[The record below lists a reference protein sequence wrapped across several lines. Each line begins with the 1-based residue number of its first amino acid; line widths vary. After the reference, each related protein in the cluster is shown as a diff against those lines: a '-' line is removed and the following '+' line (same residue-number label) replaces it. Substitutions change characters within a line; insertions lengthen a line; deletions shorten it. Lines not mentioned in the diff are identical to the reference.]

1 MKHLFCKLLLVVF
14 IFPTAAFG
22 QSGVKSQIKLVQQGL
37 LPAEN
42 SNRAE
47 ILKKLEAPATNQADQ
62 PKKAR
67 VNGVELHYL
76 ERGEGTPV
84 VFVHGGLDD
93 YRYWQSEMEPFS
105 VHYRVVAYSRR
116 YNYPN
121 NNPLMRP
128 EHSALVEA
136 QDLAALIK
144 SLKLG
149 RVHIVG
155 ASYGAYTA
163 LLLALRHPEMVHTLI
178 LAEPPVLRLAQ
189 DNPQGRALYEE
200 LMANLMRPVGEAF
213 RRGAGEQ
220 ALRLTVEYFLG
231 KGTFDQAP
239 EALRQS
245 LTDNLLEW
253 RALTTS
259 RDAFP
264 AVRRRDIKRMKTP
277 TLMLS
282 GERTLTIHKFVDG
295 QLQAMLQRVE
305 RVVIPSASHDMWR
318 EHPEVCRQAALAFL
332 ARH

>member
-1 MKHLFCKLLLVVF
+1 MKPICCKLFLVVF
-14 IFPTAAFG
+14 IFPTAVFG
-22 QSGVKSQIKLVQQGL
+22 QSGVKSQIKLVQRGL
-37 LPAEN
+37 VPAGN
-42 SNRAE
+42 SNHAE
-47 ILKKLEAPATNQADQ
+47 IWKKLEAPAANQPDQ

-76 ERGEGTPV
+76 ERGEGTAV

-93 YRYWQSEMEPFS
+93 YRSWQSEMEPFS
-105 VHYRVVAYSRR
+105 EHYRVVAYSRR

-121 NNPLMRP
+121 NNPLTRP
-128 EHSALVEA
+128 DHSAIVEA

-144 SLKLG
+144 KLRLG

-155 ASYGAYTA
+155 VSYGAYTA
-163 LLLALRHPEMVHTLI
+163 LLLALRHPEMVRTLI
-178 LAEPPVLRLAQ
+178 LAEPPVLRWAQ
-189 DNPQGRALYEE
+189 NDPQGRALYEE
-200 LMANLMRPVGEAF
+200 FMTNLWNPTGAAF
-213 RRGAGEQ
+213 RRGTREQ

-253 RALTTS
+253 QALTTS

-264 AVRRRDIKRMKTP
+264 VVRRKDIKRIKTP

-282 GERTLTIHKFVDG
+282 GERTLPIHKFVDD
-295 QLQAMLQRVE
+295 QLQPMLQSVE
-305 RVVIPSASHDMWR
+305 RVIIPSASHDMWR
-318 EHPEVCRQAALAFL
+318 EHPEVCRQAALTFL